1 MAGWIEQPAEVGAN
15 YYLDPYREAGE
26 EVSST
31 YEGRHVYVQEV
42 VLVHAP
48 GSGLVQ
54 KGQPVGFWEGV
65 GIALKTATST
75 SENVPIDTEGIWRVS
90 VTAAIAPI
98 VIGQSLYINNLG
110 AVTDDPANAIAI
122 FGYSLQTILN
132 PGTEIIAVKVHWM
145 ALNWGWLWWWFTRY
159 SWYNNGE

>member
-15 YYLDPYREAGE
+15 YYLDPYRVAGE

-42 VLVHAP
+42 VLVHA
-48 GSGLVQ
+48 GAGFVQ

-65 GIALKTATST
+65 GIALKTATSE

-90 VTAAIAPI
+90 VVAAADI
-98 VIGQSLYINNLG
+98 VIGQSLYITTAG
-110 AVTDDPANAIAI
+110 VVTDDPTNAMAI
-122 FGYSLQTILN
+122 FGYSLQTVTS
-132 PGTEIIAVKVHWM
+132 GTTAIIAVKVHWM
-145 ALNWGWLWWWFTRY
+145 AMSWNWLWWWLTRY